1 MVAVVAA
8 AGVVALWLLGH
19 LSTLAASIFLALM
32 GIFAV
37 AAVVLHRRA
46 TRAKS

>member
-8 AGVVALWLLGH
+8 AGVIALWLLGH
-19 LSTLAASIFLALM
+19 LSTPAASIFLVIM
-32 GIFAV
+32 GIVAV

-46 TRAKS
+46 ARASS